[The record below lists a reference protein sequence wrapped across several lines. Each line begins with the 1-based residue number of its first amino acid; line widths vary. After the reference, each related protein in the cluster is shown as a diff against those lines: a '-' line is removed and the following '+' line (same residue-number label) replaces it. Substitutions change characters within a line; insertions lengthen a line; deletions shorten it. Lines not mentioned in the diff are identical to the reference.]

1 MKLKS
6 LYKIF
11 VRIIV
16 VIAYC
21 VIIYRLAT
29 YDNYDTL
36 FDQFVSNISTNW
48 VYLVLCFLLMPCN
61 MLTESIKWQCAT
73 WNIEK
78 ISFKKAIISTL
89 RGQVG
94 SIATPNKLGDIP
106 TRALSLQDANKA
118 SGIIMGFIAAW
129 CLSAVIITIGA
140 STSAKYL
147 SIYYP
152 EMLNDDLLTF
162 AKESWIGLIIL
173 TFLPIW
179 SRIIN
184 TEKIK
189 STRVKNTIESIAQT
203 KFRQLFSFVLLSF
216 LRYTIFCTQLF
227 LMFRFFDINL
237 TISQAVIAIPTIYIL
252 STLTPTTPF
261 SEAATRSG
269 YAVFVLTPF
278 CSSTPTIALSTSLLW
293 ALNCGIPIIVG
304 SFLFNN
310 KKTKH

>member
-1 MKLKS
+1 MKFS

-11 VRIIV
+11 VYFII
-16 VIAYC
+16 VIAYG
-21 VIIYRLAT
+21 IIAFKLAT
-29 YDNYDTL
+29 YDDYSSL
-36 FDQFVSNISTNW
+36 FKQFTSNFSTNW
-48 VYLVLCFLLMPCN
+48 LFLLACLMLMPCN
-61 MLTESIKWQCAT
+61 MLTEALKWQCAV

-94 SIATPNKLGDIP
+94 GIATPNKLGDIP

-118 SGIIMGFIAAW
+118 SGIIMGFIASW
-129 CLSAVIITIGA
+129 SLSAVIIAIGA

-152 EMLNDDLLTF
+152 EMFNEDLLIF
-162 AKESWIGLIIL
+162 ANESWIGLIIL
-173 TFLPIW
+173 IFLPIW

-189 STRVKNTIESIAQT
+189 STRIKNTIESIAQT
-203 KFRQLFSFVLLSF
+203 RFRQLFSFVLLSF

-237 TISQAVIAIPTIYIL
+237 TISQAIIAIPTIYLL
-252 STLTPTTPF
+252 STLTPTIPA
-261 SEAATRSG
+261 SEATTRSS
-269 YAVFVLTPF
+269 YAILILAPF
-278 CSSTPTIALSTSLLW
+278 CTTAPTIALATTLLW
-293 ALNCGIPIIVG
+293 ALNCGVPILIG
-304 SFLFNN
+304 SLLFNFN
-310 KKTKH
+310 KKN

>member
-1 MKLKS
+1 MKFS

-11 VRIIV
+11 VYVII
-16 VIAYC
+16 VIAYG
-21 VIIYRLAT
+21 VIAFKLAT
-29 YDNYDTL
+29 YDDYSSL
-36 FDQFVSNISTNW
+36 FEQFTSNFATNW
-48 VYLVLCFLLMPCN
+48 YFLMLCLALMPCN
-61 MLTESIKWQCAT
+61 MLTESVKWQCAV

-94 SIATPNKLGDIP
+94 GIATPNKLGDIP

-118 SGIIMGFIAAW
+118 SGIIMGFIATW
-129 CLSAVIITIGA
+129 SLSAIIISIGA

-152 EMLNDDLLTF
+152 EMLNEDLLIF
-162 AKESWIGLIIL
+162 ANESWIGLIIL

-189 STRVKNTIESIAQT
+189 STRIKNTIESIAQT
-203 KFRQLFSFVLLSF
+203 RFRQLFSFVLLSL

-227 LMFRFFDINL
+227 LMFRFFNINL
-237 TISQAVIAIPTIYIL
+237 TISQAIIAIPTIYLL
-252 STLTPTTPF
+252 STLTPTIPA
-261 SEAATRSG
+261 SEATTRSS
-269 YAVFVLTPF
+269 YAILILAPF
-278 CSSTPTIALSTSLLW
+278 CTTTPSIALATTLLW
-293 ALNCGIPIIVG
+293 TLNCGIPIIIG
-304 SFLFNN
+304 SMLF
-310 KKTKH
+310 KR

>member
-1 MKLKS
+1 MKFS

-11 VRIIV
+11 VYFII
-16 VIAYC
+16 VIAYG
-21 VIIYRLAT
+21 VIAFKLAT
-29 YDNYDTL
+29 YDDYSSL
-36 FDQFVSNISTNW
+36 FKQFTSNFSTNW
-48 VYLVLCFLLMPCN
+48 LFLLACLMLMPCN
-61 MLTESIKWQCAT
+61 MLTEALKWQCAV

-94 SIATPNKLGDIP
+94 GIATPNKLGDIP

-118 SGIIMGFIAAW
+118 SGIIMGFIASW
-129 CLSAVIITIGA
+129 SLSAVIIAIGA

-152 EMLNDDLLTF
+152 EMFNEDLLIF
-162 AKESWIGLIIL
+162 ANESWIGLIIL
-173 TFLPIW
+173 IFLPIW

-189 STRVKNTIESIAQT
+189 STRIKNTIESIAQT
-203 KFRQLFSFVLLSF
+203 RFRQLFSFVLLSF

-237 TISQAVIAIPTIYIL
+237 TISQAIIAIPTIYLL
-252 STLTPTTPF
+252 STLTPTIPA
-261 SEAATRSG
+261 SEATTRSS
-269 YAVFVLTPF
+269 YAILILAPF
-278 CSSTPTIALSTSLLW
+278 CTTAPTIALATTLLW
-293 ALNCGIPIIVG
+293 ALNCGVPILIG
-304 SFLFNN
+304 SLLFNFN
-310 KKTKH
+310 KKN

>member
-1 MKLKS
+1 MKFS

-11 VRIIV
+11 VYFII
-16 VIAYC
+16 VIAYG
-21 VIIYRLAT
+21 VIAFKLAT
-29 YDNYDTL
+29 YDDYSSL
-36 FDQFVSNISTNW
+36 FKQFTSNFSTNW
-48 VYLVLCFLLMPCN
+48 LFLLACLMLMPCN
-61 MLTESIKWQCAT
+61 MLSEALKWQCAV

-94 SIATPNKLGDIP
+94 GIATPNKLGDIP

-118 SGIIMGFIAAW
+118 SGIIMGFIATW
-129 CLSAVIITIGA
+129 SLSAIIISIGA

-152 EMLNDDLLTF
+152 EMLNEDLLIF
-162 AKESWIGLIIL
+162 ANESWIGLIIL

-189 STRVKNTIESIAQT
+189 STRIKNTIESIAQT
-203 KFRQLFSFVLLSF
+203 RFRQLFSFVLLSF

-227 LMFRFFDINL
+227 LMFRFFNINL
-237 TISQAVIAIPTIYIL
+237 TISQAIIAIPTIYLL
-252 STLTPTTPF
+252 STLTPTIPA
-261 SEAATRSG
+261 SEATTRSS
-269 YAVFVLTPF
+269 YAILILAPF
-278 CSSTPTIALSTSLLW
+278 CTTTPSIALATTLLW
-293 ALNCGIPIIVG
+293 TLNCGIPIIIG
-304 SFLFNN
+304 SMLF
-310 KKTKH
+310 KR